1 VHRFI
6 SRQTLLCSIGLTGFW
21 AVLLLTGCATQK
33 AYEDEVTPAG
43 EVAVLHIAS
52 DFAVWADNPSIIML
66 DSNYLKKADVVK
78 LEVTPGEHIV
88 HMSCTR
94 RFSSI
99 FTPIPFSGP
108 IEIRVEAEHH
118 YKVYCDVTDEK
129 TYFWIEE
136 STTGRIAGGERP

>member
-1 VHRFI
+1 V
-6 SRQTLLCSIGLTGFW
+6 TGFL
-21 AVLLLTGCATQK
+21 AVLLLTGCATHK
-33 AYEDEVTPAG
+33 AYEDEATPTG

-66 DSNYLKKADVVK
+66 DGDYLKKADVVK
-78 LEVTPGEHIV
+78 LEVTPGEHTV

-108 IEIRVEAEHH
+108 IEFSVEAEHH
-118 YKVYCDVTDEK
+118 YKVYCDVTDGK
-129 TYFWIEE
+129 TYFWIEDY
-136 STTGRIAGGERP
+136 TTGGIAGGERP